1 MLATLASSVFDAVA
15 TAPTAEDQRIGVY
28 VLAGIVGL
36 LVSGVISCIK
46 EARKAAARRQPVL

>member
-1 MLATLASSVFDAVA
+1 MIVTLASSVYDAVA
-15 TAPTAEDQRIGVY
+15 TAPTAEDQRIGVC

-46 EARKAAARRQPVL
+46 EARKTASRR